1 MSDSNNKSRKH
12 KIKSNHRKTRK
23 MMTGGDLT
31 GDQKKN
37 VKEVV
42 ENYLKSITST
52 SISASP
58 EQHLQ
63 NIWRR
68 IQKKEKEKEKS

>member
-31 GDQKKN
+31 ENQVEQ
-37 VKEVV
+37 VKQVV

-52 SISASP
+52 SIPASP

-68 IQKKEKEKEKS
+68 IQKEKSLV

>member
-31 GDQKKN
+31 QKQVDQ
-37 VKEVV
+37 VV
-42 ENYLKSITST
+42 ENYLKSITSK
-52 SISASP
+52 SIHASP
-58 EQHLQ
+58 EHHLQ

-68 IQKKEKEKEKS
+68 IQKKEKEEVKL